1 MRDAWRKAMRSVQ
14 NNKER
19 LEVLEEELD
28 GPRQELEE
36 RKKMEGKRRRKVENL
51 RQEIQVCICQL
62 GFYLVGGWGI
72 AFPKIFILIHYVI
85 RLIIDKLFSCV

>member
-51 RQEIQVCICQL
+51 RQEIQVCICQ
-62 GFYLVGGWGI
+62 GSI
-72 AFPKIFILIHYVI
+72 
-85 RLIIDKLFSCV
+85 